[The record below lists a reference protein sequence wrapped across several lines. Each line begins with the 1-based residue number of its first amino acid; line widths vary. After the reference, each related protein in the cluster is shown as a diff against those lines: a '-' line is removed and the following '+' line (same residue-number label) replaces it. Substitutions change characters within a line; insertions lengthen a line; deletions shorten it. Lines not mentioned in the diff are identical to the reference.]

1 MIFFSFVDLV
11 AAVEVEVVLVVAG
24 AVMAVSSN
32 DDDFECG
39 EKKRGRGLSSFGGGW
54 FGVIDQPGGGARGD
68 AGEGSDD
75 GSYCCFRVSSA

>member
-11 AAVEVEVVLVVAG
+11 AVVVVVVVVVVVG
-24 AVMAVSSN
+24 AVMVVSSN

-39 EKKRGRGLSSFGGGW
+39 EKKRERGLRIFGGGW
-54 FGVIDQPGGGARGD
+54 FRVIDQPGGGARGD

-75 GSYCCFRVSSA
+75 GSYCCFRVLSA